1 MEQAR
6 ANRRHAERILAD
18 MAQDATARQWVVTI
32 AFYSALH
39 ALTDYLLQRGI
50 VVANHTMRERA
61 LADPNNGVPAH
72 VHNAYR
78 MLERRSRRVR
88 YFLAVF
94 SEQDVRDL
102 LDQELAAVATFT
114 GM

>member
-1 MEQAR
+1 MP
-6 ANRRHAERILAD
+6 
-18 MAQDATARQWVVTI
+18 QDATARQWVITV

-39 ALTDYLLQRGI
+39 ALTDYLTQRGI

-61 LADPNNGVPAH
+61 LADTNNGVPIH
-72 VHNAYR
+72 VHDAYR
-78 MLERRSRRVR
+78 TLERRSRRVR
-88 YFLAVF
+88 YYLAVF

-102 LDQELAAVATFT
+102 LDQELAAVAAFT